1 MKRAGKL
8 ISAAMMLAVF
18 AAVFVTGAVGTGA
31 GMSASAAGG
40 TLVVYNWGDYIDED
54 IIAAFEQEYGIDVT
68 YSTYDTNEVMLTTIE
83 LGSEAVDLIC
93 PSEYAIQRLMQR
105 GLLQKLDTTRLTNI
119 GNVDSRIYDKVDQVF
134 TGISVPEVGETES
147 MSDYFV
153 PYMWGTL
160 GILYNTEV
168 VTDADLAEGYGLLW
182 NAAGND
188 ALDGKILMKDSVRDA
203 FVAAVLY
210 LKENDRLPAGY
221 ESLSIEE
228 LINTIDD
235 TLLAAAEEVFTEQ
248 KEVIAG
254 YEVDFGKTDMVN
266 GTAYVDLAWS
276 GDALYAME
284 DSDSLDYFVPKIGGN
299 IWFDGWAIPKNAANV
314 DNAYLFLDYLCR
326 PEVAMANSMYIGYTS
341 ALSANSLRAD
351 ETAMGILAE
360 NDYTADEFF
369 GDAIRYPDISQ
380 ANLGVMKDFGDR
392 NEAAIAMWERVKSPD
407 AADLMWIL
415 WVVIGVVGA
424 AAIGVGIY
432 FIVRKKGSVRRVS
445 AGSSVVAAGT
455 GGAADSDDESED
467 EESDGEA

>member
-134 TGISVPEVGETES
+134 TGISVPEVGEKES

-188 ALDGKILMKDSVRDA
+188 ALDGRILMKDSVRDA

-248 KEVIAG
+248 KDVLSG

-341 ALSANSLRAD
+341 ALSADSLRAD

-369 GDAIRYPDISQ
+369 GDAIRYPDITQ

-445 AGSSVVAAGT
+445 RVSAKPASGT
-455 GGAADSDDESED
+455 GGSADDDEED
-467 EESDGEA
+467 EADKDAD